1 MNSSQSRSGN
11 NMDWRL
17 HKIFHY
23 DIICNSK
30 KSEIPKCLQM
40 YDSLNKQKRVH
51 TVEYYEAFKKWET
64 YLKKL

>member
-1 MNSSQSRSGN
+1 
-11 NMDWRL
+11 MDWRL

-40 YDSLNKQKRVH
+40 HDSLNKQKRVH
-51 TVEYYEAFKKWET
+51 TVEYCEALKKWET